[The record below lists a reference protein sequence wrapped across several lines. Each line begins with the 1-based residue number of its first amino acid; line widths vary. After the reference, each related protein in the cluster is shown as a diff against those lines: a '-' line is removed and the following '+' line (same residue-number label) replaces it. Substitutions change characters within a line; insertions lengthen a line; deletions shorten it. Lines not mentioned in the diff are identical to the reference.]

1 MKTKLFSIAFA
12 AISILFVSCGNKP
25 EQVVEKYL
33 THFYKAEYKEANE
46 YVAKDKKGLCELL
59 DTYMPETEK
68 EKAAKNKVSISNI
81 KCEIKDDTTAICS
94 CQIAVQ
100 TTEKGV
106 KESEESTEQIKL
118 KKIKG
123 KWYINQGKE
132 DFMDEGDNEDAVVP
146 SESEEYDFTEE
157 EVEATEE
164 IILEKE

>member
-1 MKTKLFSIAFA
+1 MKTKLFTVAFA

-25 EQVVEKYL
+25 EHVVGKYL

-46 YVAKDKKGLCELL
+46 YVAKDKRGLCELL

-68 EKAAKNKVSISNI
+68 EKAAKNKVSVTNI

-94 CQIAVQ
+94 CQVAVQ
-100 TTEKGV
+100 SNSKDA
-106 KESEESTEQIKL
+106 KENESVEQIKL

-132 DFMDEGDNEDAVVP
+132 DYMEGLDNEDIETPAT
-146 SESEEYDFTEE
+146 SEEYVFTEDE
-157 EVEATEE
+157 IEATEE
-164 IILEKE
+164 VILEKE